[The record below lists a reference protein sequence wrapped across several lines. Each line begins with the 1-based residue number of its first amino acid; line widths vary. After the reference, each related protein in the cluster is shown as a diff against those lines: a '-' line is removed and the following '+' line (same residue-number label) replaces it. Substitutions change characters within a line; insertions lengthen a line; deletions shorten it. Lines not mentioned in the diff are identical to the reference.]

1 MELHRALHSSSPG
14 SNRKDAPTRLLE
26 WIDAG
31 VIYHKNGATGLI
43 RYAAVLA
50 SGGDAHLTSTI
61 PLVSDLADVENVIGD
76 SSGGSDANVMENLGK
91 FISDKSFD
99 GVILRDS
106 SVAQLTTA
114 FRILAFISENSTV
127 AATLYDEGVIAIIYA
142 VLVNCRFM
150 LERSSNSY
158 DYLVDEGTECNSTSD
173 LLLERNREQSLVDL
187 VVPTLVLLINLLQ
200 KLQ

>member
-114 FRILAFISENSTV
+114 FRILAFISENSV
-127 AATLYDEGVIAIIYA
+127 CSF
-142 VLVNCRFM
+142 VLF
-150 LERSSNSY
+150 
-158 DYLVDEGTECNSTSD
+158 
-173 LLLERNREQSLVDL
+173 
-187 VVPTLVLLINLLQ
+187 
-200 KLQ
+200 

>member
-114 FRILAFISENSTV
+114 FRILAFISENSV
-127 AATLYDEGVIAIIYA
+127 
-142 VLVNCRFM
+142 C
-150 LERSSNSY
+150 SH
-158 DYLVDEGTECNSTSD
+158 
-173 LLLERNREQSLVDL
+173 LLF
-187 VVPTLVLLINLLQ
+187 
-200 KLQ
+200 

>member
-31 VIYHKNGATGLI
+31 VVYHKNGAAGLI

-76 SSGGSDANVMENLGK
+76 YSGGSDVNVMENLGK
-91 FISDKSFD
+91 LISDKTFE
-99 GVILRDS
+99 GVTLRDS

-114 FRILAFISENSTV
+114 FRILAFISENSV
-127 AATLYDEGVIAIIYA
+127 
-142 VLVNCRFM
+142 C
-150 LERSSNSY
+150 
-158 DYLVDEGTECNSTSD
+158 DYLFF
-173 LLLERNREQSLVDL
+173 
-187 VVPTLVLLINLLQ
+187 
-200 KLQ
+200 